1 MKIGA
6 VIAALY
12 LRTFPHLW
20 SDLDEIRRKIC
31 ANNAVEHLSVS

>member
-6 VIAALY
+6 VIATLY

-20 SDLDEIRRKIC
+20 SDVNKFGARDVQIML
-31 ANNAVEHLSVS
+31 LSN